1 MAAAGS
7 DRGSY
12 AKGRERR
19 QAILESTLQVFSELG
34 SRGASLSAIARNVGI
49 SPALLQY
56 YFPSRDELLREVI
69 TEWDHENEAAGV
81 GLSHFADWLK
91 AIRHNQQIPGLVH
104 LYMTCV
110 VEATD
115 PDHPHRDFYRRRYE
129 LLTPEIVEEIRN
141 QQLRGSV
148 PASADP
154 ERIARILLATI
165 EGLQI
170 RWLHEPSFDMFDEF
184 LYTLRQFGIVPPE
197 LESGELSE
205 HEASPS
211 TTDQRQAS

>member
-1 MAAAGS
+1 MAS
-7 DRGSY
+7 RGPY

-19 QAILESTLQVFSELG
+19 QAILESTLDVFSQLG
-34 SRGASLSAIARNVGI
+34 SRGASLSAIARNMDI

-56 YFPSRDELLREVI
+56 YFSSRDDLLMEVI
-69 TEWDHENEAAGV
+69 TEWDSENARAGE
-81 GLSHFADWLK
+81 GLTHFADWLK
-91 AIRHNQQIPGLVH
+91 AIRHNQHIPGLIH

-115 PDHPHRDFYRRRYE
+115 PDHPNRDFYRERYKN
-129 LLTPEIVEEIRN
+129 LTPEIVEEIEN
-141 QQLRGSV
+141 QQRRGSV

-154 ERIARILLATI
+154 QRIARILLATI

-170 RWLHEPSFDMFDEF
+170 RWLHEPNFDMFDEF

-197 LESGELSE
+197 LETGVLAE
-205 HEASPS
+205 HEEDDVPTPSASQVS
-211 TTDQRQAS
+211 